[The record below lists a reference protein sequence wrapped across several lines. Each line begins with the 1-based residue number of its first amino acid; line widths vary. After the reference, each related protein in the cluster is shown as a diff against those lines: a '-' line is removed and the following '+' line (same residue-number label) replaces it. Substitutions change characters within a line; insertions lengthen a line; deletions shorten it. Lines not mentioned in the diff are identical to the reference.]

1 MKTLNQ
7 EQIQLIYSALL
18 HYAAEQENII
28 SQYYLEPD
36 HEENV
41 AESVKIVDQLGHIM
55 RLFYDKENIHI
66 MNTKDK
72 QTLDEAFDRSET
84 IYTSEDNYVLKSGMF
99 IGLIDG
105 IKAVVQGKY

>member
-41 AESVKIVDQLGHIM
+41 A
-55 RLFYDKENIHI
+55 
-66 MNTKDK
+66 
-72 QTLDEAFDRSET
+72 
-84 IYTSEDNYVLKSGMF
+84 
-99 IGLIDG
+99 
-105 IKAVVQGKY
+105 